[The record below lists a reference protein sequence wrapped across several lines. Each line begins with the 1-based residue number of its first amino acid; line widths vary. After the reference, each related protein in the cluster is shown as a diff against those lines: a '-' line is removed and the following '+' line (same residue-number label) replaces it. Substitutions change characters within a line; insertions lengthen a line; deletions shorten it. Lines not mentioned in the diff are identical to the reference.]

1 MNPKLYILA
10 GLAGAATAAGFALN
24 IPVPGPAAA
33 AIFHPHHRR
42 QENEDAMDLYL
53 CSNPDFNHDCAGCAC
68 ERLANLT
75 TVGGYGG
82 PPCYPL
88 PYDLRVGNPQ
98 GVSSAR
104 SYSKWNCTLF
114 DNMDCNG
121 TLPGSS
127 LNIPPGPPGMA
138 SLGPFDDRAVS
149 YQCYALP

>member
-1 MNPKLYILA
+1 MNLKVYALA
-10 GLAGAATAAGFALN
+10 L
-24 IPVPGPAAA
+24 AAA
-33 AIFHPHHRR
+33 ARTAASIYHRHAAR
-42 QENEDAMDLYL
+42 QENEDTMDLYL

-75 TVGGYGG
+75 TMGGYGG

-114 DNMDCNG
+114 
-121 TLPGSS
+121 
-127 LNIPPGPPGMA
+127 
-138 SLGPFDDRAVS
+138 
-149 YQCYALP
+149 